1 MTLDELKAK
10 IEADFQG
17 QVLTVALSAQKE
29 VVVTAKPESYHEL
42 CLQLRDREDL
52 SFQHLSCLTAVD
64 YPKDNK
70 ITLVD
75 HLWSYR
81 HSHQI
86 TLKVDLP
93 RDNPRAS
100 TVENVWKSANW
111 MEREVYDLYGVT
123 FEGHPDLRR
132 IMMPEDYQKFP
143 LRKDFSDD
151 GFIIKPN

>member
-17 QVLTVALSAQKE
+17 QVLSVALSAQKE
-29 VVVTAKPESYHEL
+29 VVVTAKSESYHEL
-42 CLQLRDREDL
+42 CVQLRDRGDF

-93 RDNPRAS
+93 RENPRVP

-111 MEREVYDLYGVT
+111 LEREVYDLYGVT
-123 FEGHPDLRR
+123 FEGHSDLRR

-151 GFIIKPN
+151 GFITKPN